1 MIVRPCRVSGC
12 VVAAC
17 SAVQGKFGMGQP
29 PACGAQTSQLVE
41 AERKINCPTLHARS
55 SRSDGAFQ
63 MTIYRPRGDTTAA
76 RPASTTLMARD
87 TAARLPANLKFFYG
101 LS

>member
-1 MIVRPCRVSGC
+1 
-12 VVAAC
+12 
-17 SAVQGKFGMGQP
+17 
-29 PACGAQTSQLVE
+29 
-41 AERKINCPTLHARS
+41 
-55 SRSDGAFQ
+55 
-63 MTIYRPRGDTTAA
+63 MTIYRARGETTAD